1 MSLSPRLKK
10 ICGAFCAGLLLASAT
25 APAQAALVGSGEVLS
40 EARAQVDRQQL
51 VDMIQRD
58 EVGARLEA
66 MGVDPA
72 DARARVERMTDAEI
86 AALQQRIDQMPAGG
100 DALGVVLFVFL
111 VFVITDAL
119 GATDIFPFIDEVN

>member
-1 MSLSPRLKK
+1 MSLSPRSKK
-10 ICGAFCAGLLLASAT
+10 ICSALCAGLLIASAT

-51 VDMIQRD
+51 VDMIERD
-58 EVGARLEA
+58 EVSARLEA

-72 DARARVERMTDAEI
+72 DARARVERMTDAEV
-86 AALQQRIDQMPAGG
+86 AALQERIGEVPAGG
-100 DALGVVLFVFL
+100 DALGVALFIFL

-119 GATDIFPFIDEVN
+119 GATDIFPFINEVN

>member
-10 ICGAFCAGLLLASAT
+10 ICGALCAGLLFASAT

-40 EARAQVDRQQL
+40 QARAEVERQQL
-51 VDMIQRD
+51 VEAIERD
-58 EVGARLEA
+58 EVSTRLEA

-72 DARARVERMTDAEI
+72 DARARVERMTDAEV
-86 AALQQRIDQMPAGG
+86 AMLQQRIDEMPAGG
-100 DALGVVLFVFL
+100 DALGVVLVVFL

-119 GATDIFPFIDEVN
+119 GATDIFPFIQEVD